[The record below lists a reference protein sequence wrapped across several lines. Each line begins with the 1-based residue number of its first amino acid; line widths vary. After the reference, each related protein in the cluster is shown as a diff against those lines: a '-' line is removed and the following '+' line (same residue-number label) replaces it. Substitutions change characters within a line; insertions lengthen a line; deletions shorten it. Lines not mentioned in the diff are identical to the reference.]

1 MLWIR
6 SHIKFAVNS
15 GQLSSMNALQVECQK
30 RHGAELMASPEY
42 NFSDKELHF
51 LVIGILGMMFI
62 FVVYPVFKWL
72 AKHDH
77 VMVIAW
83 IYVFTLIIVITFAIE
98 IGQKVTNTGNMEFAD
113 IVFGVV
119 GFIVMFFIFA
129 VIREIYKGIVS
140 LIRDVAHQDQNRS
153 KKRHQRVY
161 DEYEEDVMD
170 EDDEE

>member
-1 MLWIR
+1 MKAFLYYI
-6 SHIKFAVNS
+6 
-15 GQLSSMNALQVECQK
+15 VELIA
-30 RHGAELMASPEY
+30 RIHGYLLRLNDSFEY

-51 LVIGILGMMFI
+51 LVIGIMGMAFI
-62 FVVYPVFKWL
+62 FIVYPVFKWL

-113 IVFGVV
+113 IMMGVF

-129 VIREIYKGIVS
+129 LIREVYKGIRR
-140 LIRDVAHQDQNRS
+140 LIRGFR
-153 KKRHQRVY
+153 
-161 DEYEEDVMD
+161 EEK
-170 EDDEE
+170 E

>member
-1 MLWIR
+1 M
-6 SHIKFAVNS
+6 
-15 GQLSSMNALQVECQK
+15 K
-30 RHGAELMASPEY
+30 RVKNKIFRTQEKRIFMKKLLYGIIELIARIHGYLLRLNDAYEY

-98 IGQKVTNTGNMEFAD
+98 IGQKVTTTGNMEFAD

-140 LIRDVAHQDQNRS
+140 LIRDVTHREKKYNR
-153 KKRHQRVY
+153 KRHQR
-161 DEYEEDVMD
+161 D
-170 EDDEE
+170 